1 MNKGLL
7 NLLLIVVVVLGFIG
21 FNSLYV
27 VNEGSKGIVTRFGK
41 VLRNSDGKLN
51 IVDPGLHIK
60 APFIDHVK
68 DLYYF
73 PYF

>member
-27 VNEGSKGIVTRFGK
+27 VNEV
-41 VLRNSDGKLN
+41 
-51 IVDPGLHIK
+51 
-60 APFIDHVK
+60 
-68 DLYYF
+68 
-73 PYF
+73 